1 MSELTFN
8 LDPAVAEAADKVRA
22 LARCSPAWYNW
33 LSATLCACGVCLCEC
48 VGWGCVCVCS
58 MYACRYVGDAR
69 MCVGGEG
76 RRVLYLSIR
85 QSSSLELRLHIFDEG
100 QCLEVEE
107 TNELSGI

>member
-33 LSATLCACGVCLCEC
+33 LSATLHACGVCLCEC

-58 MYACRYVGDAR
+58 MYACRYVGDVR
-69 MCVGGEG
+69 MCVGGG
-76 RRVLYLSIR
+76 RGGGCYTSPSDSHPHLSSASTYLTR
-85 QSSSLELRLHIFDEG
+85 ANALRLRRRM
-100 QCLEVEE
+100 
-107 TNELSGI
+107 N